1 MENKDLE
8 FTLAIGELILKYGLP
23 ATVELIRTWKSKNPT
38 IADIEELKGMV
49 PPPDTYF
56 EN

>member
-8 FTLAIGELILKYGLP
+8 FTLTIGEMILKYGLP
-23 ATVELIRTWKSKNPT
+23 AALELIRTWKVKNPT

-49 PPPDTYF
+49 PKPDTYF
-56 EN
+56 GD